1 MRIKL
6 ICPECAQATEG
17 FGSYFVETIREDGF
31 YTGKC
36 PNGHDLFLAT
46 QTLKHE
52 MLFEIAVNAISDGYY
67 REAVM
72 SFAASMERY
81 FEFAIRVIASATVP
95 LTAIDNAWKIV
106 SKQSERQLGAY
117 VFVYVLEYKE
127 HPVILSNT
135 MTEIRNNVAHKGS
148 IPERGKAIAFGNAVY
163 EIIQKGVQQLRATKQ
178 REVDG
183 VLSEHVAKIAEK
195 MGTQYPR
202 AFVVTPTALNV
213 IENILSGYKPFAEL
227 LRERGIQV

>member
-1 MRIKL
+1 
-6 ICPECAQATEG
+6 
-17 FGSYFVETIREDGF
+17 
-31 YTGKC
+31 
-36 PNGHDLFLAT
+36 
-46 QTLKHE
+46 

-95 LTAIDNAWKIV
+95 LTAIDNAWNIV
-106 SKQSERQLGAY
+106 SQQSERQLGAY
-117 VFVYVLEYKE
+117 VFVYALEYKE
-127 HPVILSNT
+127 HPVILSNK

-148 IPERGKAIAFGNAVY
+148 IPERGEVIAFGNAVY
-163 EIIQKGVQQLRATKQ
+163 EIIQKGVQQLRAIKQ

-202 AFVVTPTALNV
+202 AFVVTPTAINV
-213 IENILSGYKPFAEL
+213 IENISSGYKPFAEH